1 MTKVLIVEDNLT
13 LLEDIALEL
22 DLRGYEVVQAS
33 DGKMALTILQNMTPL
48 PDIIVSDIAM
58 PDMDGFKFLE
68 TVRNDV
74 KLSDIPFLF
83 LTAFSSPNSLRIS
96 KELGADDFIV
106 KPFQPDDL
114 VLAMEN
120 KINRIKAFQKK
131 AESNLNES
139 KRRLMQMI
147 SHELRSPLTVIYGG
161 TNILTKL
168 LAGTPDETV
177 QKMIGLVQNGANRLN
192 SLTKK
197 IVALLE
203 IDSGGLQSR
212 FDQYRESYNMNELVE
227 ARITKLNP
235 AMIAER
241 HALTIT
247 FIPSTEPMRVNGIM
261 NYLELMIDEL
271 IENAVTFTPK
281 GGTITISFGQQDD
294 NFVNLII
301 EDTGVGIPKA
311 DLPRVWDRFVQ
322 INRDNQEQQGSGIG
336 LSIVRDCARVHG
348 GDCTLISEVGIGTQV
363 TLTLP
368 KSNL

>member
-13 LLEDIALEL
+13 LLEDISLEL
-22 DLRGYEVVQAS
+22 DLRGYDVVQAT
-33 DGKMALTILQNMTPL
+33 DGKVALNILEKMSPL

-68 TVRNDV
+68 TIRGDTALN
-74 KLSDIPFLF
+74 DIPFLF
-83 LTAFSSPNSLRIS
+83 LTASNSPNSLRIS
-96 KELGADDFIV
+96 KELGADDFIA
-106 KPFQPDDL
+106 KPFQSDDL
-114 VLAMEN
+114 VLAIEN
-120 KINRIKAFQKK
+120 KIKRIKAFQKK

-139 KRRLMQMI
+139 KRQLMQMI

-177 QKMIGLVQNGANRLN
+177 EKMIGLVQNGANRLN

-203 IDSGGLQSR
+203 IDSGGLQTR
-212 FDQYRESYNMNELVE
+212 FDKSREPFNMNELVE
-227 ARITKLNP
+227 SRIAKLKP
-235 AMIAER
+235 SIIHER
-241 HALTIT
+241 HALTII
-247 FIPSTEPMRVNGIM
+247 FNPNPESVHVDGVL

-271 IENAVTFTPK
+271 VDNAINFTPK
-281 GGTITISFGQQDD
+281 DGTITVSVSQQDD
-294 NFVNLII
+294 KFVTLII

-311 DLPRVWDRFVQ
+311 DMLRLWERFVQ

-336 LSIVRDCARVHG
+336 LSIVRDCARIHG
-348 GDCTLISEVGIGTQV
+348 GDCTLISELGKGTTV
-363 TLTLP
+363 TLILP
-368 KSNL
+368 KSVL